1 MDGMMGW
8 YSDTASQWA
17 YITLIAVII
26 ILGIAVLYLNYMM
39 LSELKDMKRLLE
51 RIRKLLETVQ

>member
-1 MDGMMGW
+1 MGMMDW
-8 YSDTASQWA
+8 YTDSTSQWA

-26 ILGIAVLYLNYMM
+26 ILGMAVLYLNYMM